1 MVGPATAATHVW
13 RMTAPDPPTAKPY
26 ILVIGPSW
34 VGDAVMAQSL
44 FVTLKQ
50 RHPSCR
56 IDVLAPGWSLSL
68 LERMPEVSAAVE
80 MPLGHGQFGF
90 AARLKLARQLRAHQ
104 YDQAIVL
111 PNSWKSALIP
121 FLAGIPLRTGYFG
134 EMRWGLLNDPRRLD
148 KEALPG
154 TVQRFVALGL
164 DEQPCELRT
173 FPLPKLNI
181 DPNDQQR
188 MRDRFSLAECPEKV
202 VGLCPGAEFGP
213 SKRWPADC
221 FAALARQKVD
231 DGWDVWLF
239 GSGNDRAI
247 ADRIDQDTGG
257 ACRNFAG
264 CTTVAEAVDLL
275 SLTDCVVTNDSGL
288 MHVAAALNK
297 KVIALYGSSDPRFT
311 PPLSR
316 NARVISLQL
325 DCSPCFERECPLG
338 HYRCLRDITPQRVL
352 AEMDRL

>member
-1 MVGPATAATHVW
+1 MRLSG
-13 RMTAPDPPTAKPY
+13 PPTAKPY

-44 FVTLKQ
+44 FITLKQ

-56 IDVLAPGWSLSL
+56 IDVLAPVWTLSL
-68 LERMPEVSAAVE
+68 LDRMPEVSASVE
-80 MPLGHGQFGF
+80 IPLGHGQFEF
-90 AARLKLARQLRAHQ
+90 SARFKLGRKLRSHQ
-104 YDQAIVL
+104 YDQAILL

-121 FLAGIPLRTGYFG
+121 FLAGIPLRTGYIG

-148 KEALPG
+148 KGVLPS

-164 DEQPCELRT
+164 AEQPSELRT
-173 FPLPKLNI
+173 FPLPKLII
-181 DPNDQQR
+181 DPNDQCR
-188 MRDRFSLAECPEKV
+188 VRDRFSLPEHSGKV
-202 VGLCPGAEFGP
+202 LGLCPGAEYGP
-213 SKRWPADC
+213 SKRWPASR
-221 FAALARQKVD
+221 FAALAQQKVD

-239 GSGNDRAI
+239 GSANDRAI
-247 ADRIDQDTGG
+247 TDRINQKTGG

-264 CTTVAEAVDLL
+264 RTTMADAIDLL

-288 MHVAAALNK
+288 MHVAAASNK
-297 KVIALYGSSDPRFT
+297 KMIALYGSSDPGFT

-316 NARVISLQL
+316 YARVISLQL
-325 DCSPCFERECPLG
+325 ECSPCFERECPLG

-352 AEMDRL
+352 AEMDCL

>member
-1 MVGPATAATHVW
+1 MVGPATAAIHDCLMRVSDSS
-13 RMTAPDPPTAKPY
+13 AAKPN

-44 FVTLKQ
+44 FITLKQ

-56 IDVLAPGWSLSL
+56 INVLAPVWTLSL
-68 LERMPEVSAAVE
+68 LDRMPEVSASVE

-90 AARLKLARQLRAHQ
+90 SARLKLARQLRSHQ
-104 YDQAIVL
+104 YDQAILL

-121 FLAGIPLRTGYFG
+121 FLAGIPLRTGYIG
-134 EMRWGLLNDPRRLD
+134 EMRWGLLNDSRRLD
-148 KEALPG
+148 KRALPS

-164 DEQPCELRT
+164 DEQPRELRT
-173 FPLPKLNI
+173 FPLPKLII
-181 DPNDQQR
+181 DPNDQRR
-188 MRDRFSLAECPEKV
+188 MRDRFSLAECPDKV
-202 VGLCPGAEFGP
+202 LGLCPGAEFGP
-213 SKRWPADC
+213 SKRWPVSY
-221 FAALARQKVD
+221 FAALAQQKRE

-247 ADRIDQDTGG
+247 AEDINQQTGN

-264 CTTVAEAVDLL
+264 RTTLAEAVDLL
-275 SLTDCVVTNDSGL
+275 SLTDYVVTNDSGL
-288 MHVAAALNK
+288 LHVAAALNK
-297 KVIALYGSSDPRFT
+297 KVIALYGSSDPGFT
-311 PPLSR
+311 PPL
-316 NARVISLQL
+316 NKHGKAISLQL